1 MQIRMVN
8 LNIDSR
14 QRAHGYNV
22 NQKETICT
30 CIKHF
35 LKMTSKLV
43 TERVYVYHKK
53 KNQKCNE
60 ILNVVCNKSFKMF
73 IKKTPL
79 QWWIQNKIK
88 GWPIR

>member
-1 MQIRMVN
+1 
-8 LNIDSR
+8 
-14 QRAHGYNV
+14 
-22 NQKETICT
+22 
-30 CIKHF
+30 
-35 LKMTSKLV
+35 MTSKLV

-60 ILNVVCNKSFKMF
+60 ILNVVCKKSFKMF
-73 IKKTPL
+73 IKKTPS